1 MERYNLVDVLRD
13 EMLQQLPQEERT
25 KENVEEGIVDPGSRE
40 LLLFCGKIM
49 QSAIA
54 RTLQTLIINEKDHAI
69 PHRTLIEIKKAI
81 RKSIYFK
88 LPPVEDE

>member
-13 EMLQQLPQEERT
+13 EMLQQLPEEERT
-25 KENVEEGIVDPGSRE
+25 LKNVEEGIVDPGSRE

-49 QSAIA
+49 QSAIT
-54 RTLQTLIINEKDHAI
+54 RTLQTLVVNERDHAI
-69 PHRTLIEIKKAI
+69 PHRTLMELKRAI

-88 LPPVEDE
+88 LPPMEEE